1 MKISADFD
9 IREFVPEATWKR
21 HGRKSIRFID
31 PKVIAIAQHL
41 RDLTNAP
48 VVINNWD
55 NYSLVKY
62 EFSGYRP
69 PTTRIGAKESQH
81 RFGRAIDVKVG
92 GMKTRD
98 VYNLVMAH
106 SGEFLKLGL
115 TTIEDVEFTPTWL
128 HLDCRN
134 IGDKKELLIIKP

>member
-106 SGEFLKLGL
+106 SSEFLKLGL
-115 TTIEDVEFTPTWL
+115 TTIEDVDFTPTWL